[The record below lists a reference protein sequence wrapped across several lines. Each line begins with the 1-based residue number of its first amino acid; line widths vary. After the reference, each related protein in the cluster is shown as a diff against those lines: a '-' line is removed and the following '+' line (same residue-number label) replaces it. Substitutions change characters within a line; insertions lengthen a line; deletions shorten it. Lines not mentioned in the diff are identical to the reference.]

1 MQGYA
6 EFNSLHGESK
16 IFEID
21 RREVSKLIIFQK
33 MVKIL
38 NLKIL
43 YSFQICTSSSNN
55 SNSPRQRNQS
65 RDCQQRV
72 YCLFT
77 RPARRRYVNS
87 CRLLYFKKPVLT
99 GLTRL

>member
-6 EFNSLHGESK
+6 QFNSLHGESK
-16 IFEID
+16 NFEID
-21 RREVSKLIIFQK
+21 PREVSKLIIFQK

-38 NLKIL
+38 NLKML

-77 RPARRRYVNS
+77 RSARRLYVN
-87 CRLLYFKKPVLT
+87 RLPLALYYETSFD
-99 GLTRL
+99 RFNM

>member
-6 EFNSLHGESK
+6 QFNSLHGESK
-16 IFEID
+16 NFQID
-21 RREVSKLIIFQK
+21 PQEVSKLIIFQK

-55 SNSPRQRNQS
+55 SNSPHQRNQS

-77 RPARRRYVNS
+77 RPARRRYVN
-87 CRLLYFKKPVLT
+87 RLPLALYYEISLT
-99 GLTRL
+99 SF